1 MTSLTAR
8 VAVSAQRYSKPTT
21 ADADYKLQQDL
32 ARPIIYHLRVATC
45 SQPEVKGLTMMTNSQ
60 YNGWRFAK
68 MSARQ
73 MSPEETRMA
82 EESTAS
88 LVEYACKDQVATLT
102 LNRPQR
108 LNAFNDE
115 LVRHLADALRRFDLD
130 PEAQVAVICGNG
142 RAFSSG
148 ADVHQRQLRK
158 REEFLEHGGPQGW
171 GANSGDLL
179 TRSVN
184 WKPVI
189 AAPHGYAMGLALGIV
204 LECDLIVAAAGTKFQ
219 VTETSRG
226 LGGAK
231 YWALLNFRG
240 AAAFATEVTLTGRF
254 FTAEEA
260 LAAGI
265 INRVAPEG
273 RHLEVAYELA
283 AEVAKNPPLSVRAT
297 VRTRRWYMDQL
308 EREVTMQTA
317 PLKLYLS
324 EDFQE
329 AARAFAEK
337 RKPGPFKGR

>member
-1 MTSLTAR
+1 M
-8 VAVSAQRYSKPTT
+8 AQ
-21 ADADYKLQQDL
+21 
-32 ARPIIYHLRVATC
+32 
-45 SQPEVKGLTMMTNSQ
+45 
-60 YNGWRFAK
+60 
-68 MSARQ
+68 
-73 MSPEETRMA
+73 
-82 EESTAS
+82 ESTAS
-88 LVEYACKDQVATLT
+88 LVEYACRDQVATLT
-102 LNRPQR
+102 LNRPDR

-130 PEAQVAVICGNG
+130 PQAQVAIICGNG

-240 AAAFATEVTLTGRF
+240 AAAFATEVTVTGRF
-254 FTAEEA
+254 SPPRRRSPLASSTASRPK
-260 LAAGI
+260 AATS
-265 INRVAPEG
+265 
-273 RHLEVAYELA
+273 
-283 AEVAKNPPLSVRAT
+283 KPPASLPPKSQ
-297 VRTRRWYMDQL
+297 RTRRS
-308 EREVTMQTA
+308 RFARRCA
-317 PLKLYLS
+317 P
-324 EDFQE
+324 
-329 AARAFAEK
+329 AAGTWTSSSAKWRC
-337 RKPGPFKGR
+337 RPRR

>member
-1 MTSLTAR
+1 M
-8 VAVSAQRYSKPTT
+8 AQT
-21 ADADYKLQQDL
+21 
-32 ARPIIYHLRVATC
+32 
-45 SQPEVKGLTMMTNSQ
+45 
-60 YNGWRFAK
+60 
-68 MSARQ
+68 
-73 MSPEETRMA
+73 
-82 EESTAS
+82 STAS
-88 LVEYACKDQVATLT
+88 LVEYSCRDQVASLT
-102 LNRPQR
+102 LNRPER
-108 LNAFNDE
+108 LNAFSDD

-130 PEAQVAVICGNG
+130 PQAQVAIISGNG

-148 ADVHQRQLRK
+148 ADVHQRQMRT
-158 REEFLEHGGPQGW
+158 REEFEQHGGPQGW
-171 GANSGDLL
+171 GAHSGDLL

-204 LECDLIVAAAGTKFQ
+204 LECDLIVAAPGTKFQ
-219 VTETSRG
+219 VTETPRG

-260 LAAGI
+260 FAAGI
-265 INRVAPEG
+265 VNRVAPEG
-273 RHLEVAYELA
+273 CHLEAARELA
-283 AEVAKNPPLSVRAT
+283 LEIARNPPLSVRAT
-297 VRTRRWYMDQL
+297 VRTRRWYMEQI

-337 RKPGPFKGR
+337 RQPGPFKGR